1 MGREFRSATVRYI
14 GATGKWTSSKLYT
27 KEEIQILISFLLDHS
42 DYFEISVDHEAIPTH
57 EFNI

>member
-42 DYFEISVDHEAIPTH
+42 DYLEISVDHHVDPSR
-57 EFNI
+57 EFDI